1 MRKIEISLELL
12 QFLQFASS
20 QIDFRFKKKK
30 DFFVASEF
38 S

>member
-20 QIDFRFKKKK
+20 QIDFRLKKK
-30 DFFVASEF
+30 FFLASEF